1 MKHGKISWTA
11 ALIVGGAFLATSA
24 PAMENHAGHDMSG
37 AMNHGDMNHGDMQ
50 QMEGMEHG
58 QGGMIVLG
66 EEVQNGV
73 KAMFH
78 LMTIDP
84 KVMPA
89 GNKITHHL
97 MVMFNDTATG
107 KTIGSGTVAV
117 KVESPEGKEAA
128 PVKLMGMQGHF
139 GADVNL
145 DKPGIWHF
153 RIATKLADGKVRQF
167 HSHHVVK

>member
-1 MKHGKISWTA
+1 MKNRNISWTA
-11 ALIVGGAFLATSA
+11 ALIVGLALFAA
-24 PAMENHAGHDMSG
+24 PALAMENHTGHDMG
-37 AMNHGDMNHGDMQ
+37 GMNQDSKQ
-50 QMEGMEHG
+50 KPEGMEHG
-58 QGGMIVLG
+58 QGGMIMLG
-66 EEVQNGV
+66 EEEQKGV

-78 LMTIDP
+78 LMPIDP
-84 KVMPA
+84 KAMPA

-97 MVMFNDTATG
+97 MVMFNDAATG

-117 KVESPEGKEAA
+117 KIESPEGKEAA
-128 PVKLMGMQGHF
+128 PVRLMGMDGHF
-139 GADVNL
+139 GADMTL

>member
-1 MKHGKISWTA
+1 MKNRKISSIA
-11 ALIVGGAFLATSA
+11 ALIVGLALFAA
-24 PAMENHAGHDMSG
+24 PALAMENHAGHDMG
-37 AMNHGDMNHGDMQ
+37 GMNHDSKQ
-50 QMEGMEHG
+50 KPEGMEHD
-58 QGGMIVLG
+58 QGGMIMLG

-78 LMTIDP
+78 LIPIDP

-89 GNKITHHL
+89 GNRITHHL
-97 MVMFNDTATG
+97 MVKFNDAANG
-107 KTIGSGTVAV
+107 KAITSGTVAV

-139 GADVNL
+139 GADMTL